1 MINEIKKALLAG
13 VGAVATTYDKAEEL
27 VGQFVEK
34 GKLTVE
40 EGKELSEELK
50 RDFDSNTNK
59 TINKLNSKIDEI
71 KPITKDEVR
80 EIVEGYSFAYKGE
93 YDILKE
99 RIVTLES
106 KVEELE
112 KKLSDRQ

>member
-1 MINEIKKALLAG
+1 MMNEIKKALLAG

-34 GKLTVE
+34 GKITVE

-50 RDFDSNTNK
+50 RDFDSDTNRAV
-59 TINKLNSKIDEI
+59 NKLNSKIDEI
-71 KPITKDEVR
+71 KPVTKDEVKQ
-80 EIVEGYSFAYKGE
+80 IVESYSFAYKGE

-99 RIVTLES
+99 RIEVLEN
-106 KVEELE
+106 KVQELE
-112 KKLSDRQ
+112 KKLTERE

>member
-13 VGAVATTYDKAEEL
+13 VGAVATTYDKAEEI

-50 RDFDSNTNK
+50 RDFDSNTSR

-71 KPITKDEVR
+71 KPVTKDEVK
-80 EIVEGYSFAYKGE
+80 EVVESYSFAYKGE

-99 RIVTLES
+99 KIIALETKVADLES
-106 KVEELE
+106 KL
-112 KKLSDRQ
+112 KDK